1 MKIRL
6 FPSAIT
12 LGVCLMASRTLAHHS
27 MGTYDQSAFVTIK
40 GTVTRV
46 EWRNPHSWITL
57 VVSNTDGTISTHR
70 IEIAGP
76 SCPDQKR
83 LRQKPRQRW
92 GLPRHVE
99 SWMPK
104 DPRYGNI
111 PNGRIL
117 TLADGRRVDV
127 GDNWGVSDSPGN
139 QPR

>member
-1 MKIRL
+1 MGVRL

-40 GTVTRV
+40 GTITRV

-57 VVSNTDGTISTHR
+57 IVRDTDGTMSTHR

-76 SCPDQKR
+76 SALIRRGFDKS
-83 LRQKPRQRW
+83 LVSV
-92 GLPRHVE
+92 GDSATVE

-117 TLADGRRVDV
+117 TLADGQRFDV
-127 GDNWGVSDSPGN
+127 GDNWGLSDSPVN